1 MTARRPQFNDLSFPE
16 IKTLFLLRKLLGQHD
31 ELQLEELG
39 LKHVGELIENL
50 HYERKIDLVED
61 NVGTGHVSS
70 EIKEPNIVTTE
81 TLDQEQNNEDL
92 FMIGH
97 VGIYRVSMM

>member
-1 MTARRPQFNDLSFPE
+1 MST
-16 IKTLFLLRKLLGQHD
+16 
-31 ELQLEELG
+31 
-39 LKHVGELIENL
+39 
-50 HYERKIDLVED
+50 
-61 NVGTGHVSS
+61 